1 MEKKLSKLLQII
13 KNKKCNF
20 IVLYCYSFE
29 ANLDREKSKKKKGN
43 KRKNLYRINSLLIF
57 EYKTKKSQ
65 IL

>member
-13 KNKKCNF
+13 KNKKYNF
-20 IVLYCYSFE
+20 LYCYSFE